1 MTTQDFKHKL
11 TAILHADIEGYSR
24 LMGENED
31 ETIKLATSFEKGL
44 KAYQSQKWDQA
55 VEIFTDLKEHYP
67 DDGPTQLYLMRVA
80 ELKKDPPPKDWD
92 GIYVKT
98 TASEAL

>member
-1 MTTQDFKHKL
+1 MTTQGFKRKL
-11 TAILHADIEGYSR
+11 TAILHADIEGYRR

-31 ETIKLATSFEKGL
+31 ETISLAATFDKGL
-44 KAYQSQKWDQA
+44 KAYRSQHWDKA
-55 VEIFTDLKEHYP
+55 EEIFTDHKTNDP
-67 DDGPTQLYLMRVA
+67 NDKPTQIYLRRVA

-98 TASEAL
+98 TASET